1 MRKFRSDRA
10 SLTRLIGR
18 APQRDAN
25 DKAVELVPCDPQWP
39 QAFQRIRGR
48 LLALLPQ
55 ALSID
60 HIGSTSIPGMI
71 AKPLIDI
78 DIVLPGLGHIEDATR
93 VLLAE
98 GYEPRGNRYD
108 DDVWAFLS
116 KGSVPVERVYLC
128 PFGNGTHRNRLA
140 FRDYLTAHPQAAAD
154 YAALKRRLAAEFRM
168 DGDGYT
174 AHKREFVDA
183 IVARAL
189 AGDG

>member
-1 MRKFRSDRA
+1 MA
-10 SLTRLIGR
+10 THN
-18 APQRDAN
+18 P
-25 DKAVELVPCDPQWP
+25 VELAPYDPQWL

-55 ALSID
+55 ALAID

-78 DIVLPGLGHIEDATR
+78 DIVLPGLEHIEDATR
-93 VLLAE
+93 LLLAE

-108 DDVWAFLS
+108 DEVWAFLS
-116 KGSVPVERVYLC
+116 KGLVPAERVYLC
-128 PFGNGTHRNRLA
+128 PEGNGTHRNRLA
-140 FRDYLTAHPQAAAD
+140 FRDYLIAHPQAAAD
-154 YAALKRRLAAEFRM
+154 YAALKCRLAAEFRM

>member
-1 MRKFRSDRA
+1 MR
-10 SLTRLIGR
+10 IHN
-18 APQRDAN
+18 P
-25 DKAVELVPCDPQWP
+25 VELVPNDPQWP
-39 QAFQRIRGR
+39 QSFRRIRNR

-55 ALSID
+55 ALFID

-78 DIVLPGLGHIEDATR
+78 DIVLPGLEHIEDATG

-108 DDVWAFLS
+108 DEVWAFLS
-116 KGSVPVERVYLC
+116 KGSVPAERVYLC
-128 PFGNGTHRNRLA
+128 PEGNGTHRNRLA
-140 FRDYLTAHPQAAAD
+140 FRDYLIAHPQAAAD

-183 IVARAL
+183 IVAQAL

>member
-1 MRKFRSDRA
+1 MMTHD
-10 SLTRLIGR
+10 
-18 APQRDAN
+18 P
-25 DKAVELVPCDPQWP
+25 VELVPYDPQWP
-39 QAFQRIRGR
+39 EAFRRIRDK
-48 LLALLPQ
+48 LLVLLPQ

-60 HIGSTSIPGMI
+60 HIGSTSISGMS

-78 DIVLPGLGHIEDATR
+78 DIVLPGLGHIEGATD

-108 DDVWAFLS
+108 DEVWAFLS
-116 KGSVPVERVYLC
+116 RGSVPRERVYLC
-128 PFGNGTHRNRLA
+128 PTGNGTHRNRLA
-140 FRDYLTAHPQAAAD
+140 FRDYLIAHPQAAAN

-168 DGDGYT
+168 DGDRYT

-189 AGDG
+189 AGKG

>member
-1 MRKFRSDRA
+1 MA
-10 SLTRLIGR
+10 THN
-18 APQRDAN
+18 P
-25 DKAVELVPCDPQWP
+25 VELVPYDPQWP
-39 QAFQRIRGR
+39 EAFQRIRGR

-60 HIGSTSIPGMI
+60 HIGSTSIPGMM
-71 AKPLIDI
+71 AKPLFDI

-116 KGSVPVERVYLC
+116 KGSVLAERVYLC
-128 PFGNGTHRNRLA
+128 PAGNGTHRNRLA
-140 FRDYLTAHPQAAAD
+140 FRDYLIAHPQAAAD
-154 YAALKRRLAAEFRM
+154 YAALKRRLAAEFKM
-168 DGDGYT
+168 DGDRYT

-189 AGDG
+189 TGDG

>member
-1 MRKFRSDRA
+1 MITHS
-10 SLTRLIGR
+10 
-18 APQRDAN
+18 P
-25 DKAVELVPCDPQWP
+25 VELVPHDPQWP
-39 QAFQRIRGR
+39 QAFQRIRDR
-48 LLALLPQ
+48 LLTLLPQ

-60 HIGSTSIPGMI
+60 HIGSTSIPGMT

-78 DIVLPGLGHIEDATR
+78 DIVLPDLGHIEGATR

-108 DDVWAFLS
+108 DEVWAFLS
-116 KGSVPVERVYLC
+116 RGSVPAERVYLC
-128 PFGNGTHRNRLA
+128 PSGNGTHRNRLA
-140 FRDYLTAHPQAAAD
+140 FRDYLIAHPQAAAD

-168 DGDGYT
+168 DGDRYT

-189 AGDG
+189 TGDA

>member
-1 MRKFRSDRA
+1 MA
-10 SLTRLIGR
+10 THN
-18 APQRDAN
+18 P
-25 DKAVELVPCDPQWP
+25 VELAPYDPQWL

-48 LLALLPQ
+48 LLALLLQ
-55 ALSID
+55 ALAID

-78 DIVLPGLGHIEDATR
+78 DIVLPSLEHIENATR

-116 KGSVPVERVYLC
+116 KGSEPAERVYLC
-128 PFGNGTHRNRLA
+128 PAGNGTHRNRLA
-140 FRDYLTAHPQAAAD
+140 FRDYLIAHPLAAAD

-174 AHKREFVDA
+174 AHKHEFVDA

>member
-1 MRKFRSDRA
+1 MA
-10 SLTRLIGR
+10 THN
-18 APQRDAN
+18 P
-25 DKAVELVPCDPQWP
+25 VELVPYDPQWP
-39 QAFQRIRGR
+39 QVFQRIRGR

-71 AKPLIDI
+71 TKPLIDI
-78 DIVLPGLGHIEDATR
+78 DIVLPGLVHIEDATR
-93 VLLAE
+93 VLLADSF
-98 GYEPRGNRYD
+98 EPRGNRYD
-108 DDVWAFLS
+108 DEVWAFLS
-116 KGSVPVERVYLC
+116 RGSVPAERVYLC
-128 PFGNGTHRNRLA
+128 PEGNGTHRNRLA
-140 FRDYLTAHPQAAAD
+140 FRDYLIAHPQAAAD

-168 DGDGYT
+168 DGDRYT

>member
-1 MRKFRSDRA
+1 MA
-10 SLTRLIGR
+10 THN
-18 APQRDAN
+18 P
-25 DKAVELVPCDPQWP
+25 VELVPCDPQWP

-55 ALSID
+55 ALAID

-71 AKPLIDI
+71 AKSLIDI
-78 DIVLPGLGHIEDATR
+78 DIVLPGLEHIKDATR
-93 VLLAE
+93 RLLAE

-108 DDVWAFLS
+108 DEVWAFLS
-116 KGSVPVERVYLC
+116 RGSVPAERIYLC
-128 PFGNGTHRNRLA
+128 PEGNGTHRNRLV
-140 FRDYLTAHPQAAAD
+140 FRDYIIVHPQAAAE
-154 YAALKRRLAAEFRM
+154 YATLKRRLAAEFRM

>member
-1 MRKFRSDRA
+1 MRTHS
-10 SLTRLIGR
+10 
-18 APQRDAN
+18 P
-25 DKAVELVPCDPQWP
+25 VELVPHDPQWL
-39 QAFQRIRGR
+39 QAFQRIRDK

-55 ALSID
+55 ALAID
-60 HIGSTSIPGMI
+60 HIGSTSIPGMM

-78 DIVLPGLGHIEDATR
+78 DIVLPGLGHIENATR

-116 KGSVPVERVYLC
+116 KGSVPAERVYLC
-128 PFGNGTHRNRLA
+128 PAGNRTHLNRLA
-140 FRDYLTAHPQAAAD
+140 FRDYLIAHPLAATV
-154 YAALKRRLAAEFRM
+154 YAALKRNLAAEFRM

-174 AHKREFVDA
+174 AHKREFVEA

>member
-1 MRKFRSDRA
+1 MA
-10 SLTRLIGR
+10 THN
-18 APQRDAN
+18 P
-25 DKAVELVPCDPQWP
+25 VELVPYDPQWP
-39 QAFQRIRGR
+39 QVFQRIRGR

-60 HIGSTSIPGMI
+60 HIGSTSIRGMI

-78 DIVLPGLGHIEDATR
+78 DIVLPGLVHIEDATHA
-93 VLLAE
+93 LLAE

-108 DDVWAFLS
+108 DEVWAFLS
-116 KGSVPVERVYLC
+116 RGSVPAERVYLC
-128 PFGNGTHRNRLA
+128 PAGNGTHRNRLA
-140 FRDYLTAHPQAAAD
+140 FRDYLIAHPQTAAD
-154 YAALKRRLAAEFRM
+154 YAALKRSLAIEFRM

-183 IVARAL
+183 VVARAL

>member
-1 MRKFRSDRA
+1 MA
-10 SLTRLIGR
+10 THN
-18 APQRDAN
+18 P
-25 DKAVELVPCDPQWP
+25 VELVPYDPQWP
-39 QAFQRIRGR
+39 QVFQRIRGR

-78 DIVLPGLGHIEDATR
+78 DIVLPGLVHIEDAKR
-93 VLLAE
+93 VLLADSF
-98 GYEPRGNRYD
+98 EPRGNRYD
-108 DDVWAFLS
+108 DEVWAFLS
-116 KGSVPVERVYLC
+116 RGSVPAERVYLC
-128 PFGNGTHRNRLA
+128 PEGNGTHRNRLA
-140 FRDYLTAHPQAAAD
+140 FRDYLIAHPQAAAD

-168 DGDGYT
+168 DGDRYT